1 MEELLR
7 QFVGKKIDVSCGSSA
22 IFRGRVQD
30 VKAGVLSLVDEDART
45 VFVAIEKIA
54 SVCECS
60 DTTGRP
66 GFIG

>member
-7 QFVGKKIDVSCGSSA
+7 KFVGKKIDVSCGSSA
-22 IFRGRVQD
+22 VFRGSVEE
-30 VKAGVLSLVDEDART
+30 VNAGVLYLLDEDDRK
-45 VFVAIEKIA
+45 VFLAVDKIA

-60 DTTGRP
+60 DSGGRP